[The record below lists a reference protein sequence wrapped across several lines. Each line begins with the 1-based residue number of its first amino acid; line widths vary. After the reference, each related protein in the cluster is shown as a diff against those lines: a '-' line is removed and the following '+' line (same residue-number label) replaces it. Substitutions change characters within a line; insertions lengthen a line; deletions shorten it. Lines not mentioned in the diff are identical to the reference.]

1 MDLGFQPPSNAYRSI
16 DQLNNEET
24 LFPLRTN
31 VCEECFLVQ
40 TEDYTARETFF
51 DDNYAYFSSTSQSW
65 LEHAKSFSEKVI
77 KEFGEPTQYL
87 PPDPES
93 GGGKLIYNTKKLG
106 IKCVR
111 TFEVDESERVV
122 GFSSKGCF

>member
-1 MDLGFQPPSNAYRSI
+1 MIKKISFIILMIFMFQGCQTVQNKT
-16 DQLNNEET
+16 NNIVEKEEK
-24 LFPLRTN
+24 
-31 VCEECFLVQ
+31 
-40 TEDYTARETFF
+40 Y
-51 DDNYAYFSSTSQSW
+51 
-65 LEHAKSFSEKVI
+65 LEKFIHKKIEKVI

-93 GGGKLIYNTKKLG
+93 GGGKLIYNTKKMG

-111 TFEVDESERVV
+111 IFEVDESERIV

>member
-1 MDLGFQPPSNAYRSI
+1 MIKKTITLTLILMFVQGCQTVQNKT
-16 DQLNNEET
+16 NNLIEIEEKY
-24 LFPLRTN
+24 LKKFIHKKIEN
-31 VCEECFLVQ
+31 VIQ
-40 TEDYTARETFF
+40 
-51 DDNYAYFSSTSQSW
+51 
-65 LEHAKSFSEKVI
+65 
-77 KEFGEPTQYL
+77 EFGEPTQYL
-87 PPDPES
+87 SPDPES

>member
-1 MDLGFQPPSNAYRSI
+1 MIKKIPIIILMIPMFYGCQTVQDKT
-16 DQLNNEET
+16 NNIVEKEEK
-24 LFPLRTN
+24 
-31 VCEECFLVQ
+31 
-40 TEDYTARETFF
+40 Y
-51 DDNYAYFSSTSQSW
+51 
-65 LEHAKSFSEKVI
+65 LEKFINKKIEIVI
-77 KEFGEPTQYL
+77 QEFGEPTQYL

>member
-1 MDLGFQPPSNAYRSI
+1 MIKKILIITLLIPLINGCQTVQDKTNILFEK
-16 DQLNNEET
+16 EEK
-24 LFPLRTN
+24 
-31 VCEECFLVQ
+31 
-40 TEDYTARETFF
+40 Y
-51 DDNYAYFSSTSQSW
+51 
-65 LEHAKSFSEKVI
+65 LEKFINKKIEKVI
-77 KEFGEPTQYL
+77 QEFGEPTQYL
-87 PPDPES
+87 QPDPES

>member
-1 MDLGFQPPSNAYRSI
+1 MIKKISIIILMMLMFQGCQTVQNKT
-16 DQLNNEET
+16 NNIVEKEEK
-24 LFPLRTN
+24 
-31 VCEECFLVQ
+31 
-40 TEDYTARETFF
+40 Y
-51 DDNYAYFSSTSQSW
+51 
-65 LEHAKSFSEKVI
+65 LEKFINKKIEKVI
-77 KEFGEPTQYL
+77 QEFGEPTQYL

-93 GGGKLIYNTKKLG
+93 GGGKLIYNTKKFG

>member
-1 MDLGFQPPSNAYRSI
+1 MIKKISI
-16 DQLNNEET
+16 IILTILLIQGCQTAQN
-24 LFPLRTN
+24 RTN
-31 VCEECFLVQ
+31 NLVEKEEK
-40 TEDYTARETFF
+40 Y
-51 DDNYAYFSSTSQSW
+51 
-65 LEHAKSFSEKVI
+65 LEQFIHKKIEKVI

-111 TFEVDESERVV
+111 TFEVDESESVV